1 MVRIDSQ
8 WIFLIDISHST
19 IESKFSIH
27 SEFISLSLIKQI
39 LGLAIFF
46 ACFCQKSVDNDD
58 EAKEVLDEGQLDLEN
73 DEEYLHSLQ
82 VCLFTRIISHR

>member
-8 WIFLIDISHST
+8 WIFLIDLSHST
-19 IESKFSIH
+19 IESKFLIH
-27 SEFISLSLIKQI
+27 SEFISISLTKQI

-46 ACFCQKSVDNDD
+46 AFFCRKSDDNDE
-58 EAKEVLDEGQLDLEN
+58 EAKEVLDEDQLDLEN

-82 VCLFTRIISHR
+82 VCFSIR